1 MDVNSIIGRYKMV
14 DNKSKD
20 DITTSKREA
29 EKLTATTVLEDDKS
43 IQART
48 TLSEQHQ
55 SIDRAL
61 DETKDNIKRT
71 LEEARREIPRNTQ
84 VINDYQE
91 HSLQTTRE
99 ITDNYVESQ
108 KEIVKLYQ
116 STWVPYVESVYGWAS
131 PLWAAEIYSRTVN
144 NFADNVIAA
153 TRIANNAIF
162 ATVKAFM
169 TFVEHEKGD
178 LKEFSRIGVNTART
192 VAQASRDVAREHDVS
207 SNRHY

>member
-1 MDVNSIIGRYKMV
+1 MV

-48 TLSEQHQ
+48 TLSEQYQ
-55 SIDRAL
+55 SIDTAL

-71 LEEARREIPRNTQ
+71 LEEAKREIPRNTQ

-116 STWVPYVESVYGWAS
+116 STWFPYVESVYGTFWKSWAS
-131 PLWAAEIYSRTVN
+131 PLRAAEIYSRTVS

-162 ATVKAFM
+162 ANVKAFM
-169 TFVEHEKGD
+169 TFVEHEKD
-178 LKEFSRIGVNTART
+178 DVKEFSRIGVNTART
-192 VAQASRDVAREHDVS
+192 FAQTSRDVARENDVS
-207 SNRHY
+207 SNRNY